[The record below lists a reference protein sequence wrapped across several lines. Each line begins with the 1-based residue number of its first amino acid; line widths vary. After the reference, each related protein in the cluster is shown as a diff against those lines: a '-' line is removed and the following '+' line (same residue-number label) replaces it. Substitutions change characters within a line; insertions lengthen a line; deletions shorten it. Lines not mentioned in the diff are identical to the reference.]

1 MISRGR
7 KCSVCTHAEVDKINE
22 LLASGRPI
30 NEIASVYNDITEMSL
45 GRHKKNHLPQTLI
58 KSKEAQ
64 DIVQG
69 DVVMNELK
77 KCFERVNLLF
87 DACDRWL
94 RDPDNPSRYDLSPRT
109 EDIKVIYEENGSN
122 GKPVRRKAPLSR
134 ILAKIE
140 GAGYLV
146 QGWETKH
153 ADPRELIL
161 KTANRLQGQIELLAR
176 LMGEL
181 PPEKILV
188 QIEPTINQ
196 IVFILRQEVRD
207 PEALQ
212 RISQRLLQE
221 AGKGGI
227 IDV

>member
-1 MISRGR
+1 MINRGR
-7 KCSVCTHAEVDKINE
+7 KCTVCTHLEVDKINE

-30 NEIASVYNDITEMSL
+30 NEIASLYNDITEMSL
-45 GRHKKNHLPQTLI
+45 GRHKKNHLPKTLS
-58 KSKEAQ
+58 KAKEAQ
-64 DIVQG
+64 DIAQG
-69 DVVMNELK
+69 DVVMAELK

-94 RDPDNPSRYDLSPRT
+94 RDPDNPSRYDLCPRT
-109 EDIKVIYEENGSN
+109 EDIKVIYEENGIN

-140 GAGYLV
+140 GAGYQV
-146 QGWETKH
+146 ESWETKH

-161 KTANRLQGQIELLAR
+161 KTANRLQGQVELLAK

-188 QIEPTINQ
+188 QYEPVIESI
-196 IVFILRQEVRD
+196 ILVLRQEVQD
-207 PEALQ
+207 PATLQ

-221 AGKGGI
+221 AGEGGI